1 MSRESDDKISATL
14 ERFGIPMA
22 GNVWRVQGTPVIY
35 HRTLEE
41 IAAQVGIIF
50 QPPTI
55 LRSERDEA
63 VMIVHGSMQ
72 MRAADGSLTDKTR
85 HEWSI
90 GEAVINVNYRVSGK
104 QAAYVYAMAEKRA
117 KDRVILK
124 LIELAGHVY
133 SEAEADDFKAGTPD
147 ERQARAQQQ
156 ARPADLPEDPTQ
168 IDADIRKRIEAAT
181 TLDSLRD
188 MMLEERTQ
196 QAVAYLAPGIRDDL
210 RAFAARKMK
219 DLGWEPRPVG
229 SRGQRS
235 QSASRGN
242 DNRQVANR

>member
-1 MSRESDDKISATL
+1 MSREADDKISSTL

-41 IAAQVGIIF
+41 IAAQLGIIF

-72 MRAADGSLTDKTR
+72 LRAADGGLTDKTR

-133 SEAEADDFKAGTPD
+133 SEEEADEFSESAR
-147 ERQARAQQQ
+147 RQAQQ
-156 ARPADLPEDPTQ
+156 AQRDQQAQAADEPDNDPAK
-168 IDADIRKRIEAAT
+168 IDADIRKRITEANT
-181 TLDSLRD
+181 IESLRD

-210 RAFAARKMK
+210 RAFASARLKA
-219 DLGWEPRPVG
+219 LGWVSRPG
-229 SRGQRS
+229 SQRS
-235 QSASRGN
+235 QSTPRSN
-242 DNRQVANR
+242 DNRQVARR